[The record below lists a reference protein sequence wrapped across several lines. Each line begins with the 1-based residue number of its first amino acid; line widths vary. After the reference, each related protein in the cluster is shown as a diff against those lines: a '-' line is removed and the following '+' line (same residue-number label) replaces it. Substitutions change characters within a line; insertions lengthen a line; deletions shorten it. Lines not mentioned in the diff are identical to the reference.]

1 MTQWLKSTSND
12 KLLTL
17 NFTAK
22 TLFGLEK
29 ILSLELSSLGA
40 KNIQA
45 VNRAVMFEGD
55 RYMLYKA
62 NYCLRTALSVLVQI
76 AVFRIHSADDLYRRS
91 LKIDWSLYLDSKTT
105 FAVVPV
111 INSPLFNHTGFAG
124 LRLKDAVADWF
135 RAKTGNRPSV
145 DTDNPDILINLH
157 ISNELV
163 TVSLDSSVVPLYKRG
178 YRQKQG
184 AAPMNEILAAGI
196 VMNSGWDTQVP
207 LIDPMCGSG
216 TIPIEAA
223 LFASNIPPGRFR
235 KSFGFQLWRDYDEG
249 LFKRMKEET
258 ESHIRPCKGMIF
270 GSDVSE
276 EAVEMSRTNISSAG
290 LSKMIT
296 LSVNDFRNLKPQ
308 AEAGII
314 IMNPPYGQRI
324 RTDDSNEF
332 YDMIGTVLKHG
343 FPGYD
348 AWIISSDKE
357 ALKHVG
363 LKPSGKTALFNGAL
377 ECLLVNYKLYQGSK
391 KT

>member
-1 MTQWLKSTSND
+1 M
-12 KLLTL
+12 

-29 ILSLELSSLGA
+29 ILLLELSSLGA
-40 KNIQA
+40 GNIQA

-76 AVFRIHSADDLYRRS
+76 AVFRIGSADELYRRC
-91 LKIDWSLYLDSKTT
+91 LKIDWSRYLDSKST

-111 INSPLFNHTGFAG
+111 VNSPLFNHTGFAG

-145 DTDNPDILINLH
+145 NTDNPDILINLH
-157 ISNELV
+157 ISNDLV

-178 YRQKQG
+178 YRKEQG

-196 VMNSGWDTQVP
+196 VMNSGWDAQVP

-235 KSFGFQLWRDYDEG
+235 KSFGFQKWRDYDQE

-258 ESHIRPCKGMIF
+258 ESQIRPCKGMVF

-276 EAVEMSRTNISSAG
+276 EAVEMSRVNISSAG
-290 LSKMIT
+290 LSDMIT
-296 LSVNDFRNLKPQ
+296 LSVNDFRDLKPQ
-308 AEAGII
+308 AEAGVI

-348 AWIISSDKE
+348 AWIISSDRE

-377 ECLLVNYKLYQGSK
+377 ECLLVNYKLYKGSK
-391 KT
+391 KAG

>member
-1 MTQWLKSTSND
+1 M
-12 KLLTL
+12 KL
-17 NFTAK
+17 TAK

-40 KNIQA
+40 ENIQA

-55 RYMLYKA
+55 RNMLYKA

-76 AVFRIHSADDLYRRS
+76 AVFRIHSSDDLYRRC

-196 VMNSGWDTQVP
+196 VMNSGWDAQVP

-223 LFASNIPPGRFR
+223 LFASGIPPGRFR
-235 KSFGFQLWRDYDEG
+235 KSFGFQKWRDYDKE
-249 LFKRMKEET
+249 LFRRMKDET
-258 ESHIRPCKGMIF
+258 ESHIRPCTGMIF

-276 EAVEMSRTNISSAG
+276 EAVEMSHANINSAG
-290 LSKMIT
+290 LSEMIT
-296 LSVNDFRNLKPQ
+296 LSVNDFRNLKPR
-308 AEAGII
+308 AEAGVI

-324 RTDDSNEF
+324 KTDDSNEF
-332 YDMIGTVLKHG
+332 YGMIGSVLKHG
-343 FPGYD
+343 FPGYE
-348 AWIISSDKE
+348 AWIVSSDKE

-391 KT
+391 KAG

>member
-1 MTQWLKSTSND
+1 M
-12 KLLTL
+12 KL
-17 NFTAK
+17 TAK

-29 ILSLELSSLGA
+29 ILMLELSSLGA
-40 KNIQA
+40 GNIQA
-45 VNRAVMFEGD
+45 LNRAVTFEGD

-76 AVFRIHSADDLYRRS
+76 AVFRIRSADDLYRRCQ
-91 LKIDWSLYLDSKTT
+91 KIDWSLYLDSNKT

-111 INSPLFNHTGFAG
+111 VNSPLFSHTGFAG

-135 RAKTGNRPSV
+135 RAKTGSRPSV

-157 ISNELV
+157 ISNDLV
-163 TVSLDSSVVPLYKRG
+163 TVSLDSSVIPLYKRG
-178 YRQKQG
+178 YRKEQG

-196 VMNSGWDTQVP
+196 VMNSGWDAQVP

-223 LFASNIPPGRFR
+223 LFASNTPPGKFR
-235 KSFGFQLWRDYDEG
+235 KSFGFQKWRDYDQD
-249 LFKRMKEET
+249 LFFRMKEET
-258 ESHIRPCKGMIF
+258 ESNVRPCKGMIF
-270 GSDVSE
+270 ASDVSE
-276 EAVEMSRTNISSAG
+276 EAVEMSRANIRSAG
-290 LSKMIT
+290 LSDMIALT
-296 LSVNDFRNLKPQ
+296 VNDFRDLKLL
-308 AEAGII
+308 AEAGVI

-324 RTDDSNEF
+324 RTEDSNEF
-332 YDMIGTVLKHG
+332 YGMIGTKLKHG

-391 KT
+391 KGG

>member
-1 MTQWLKSTSND
+1 M
-12 KLLTL
+12 
-17 NFTAK
+17 NFIAK

-29 ILSLELSSLGA
+29 ILLLELSSLGA
-40 KNIQA
+40 GNIQA

-76 AVFRIHSADDLYRRS
+76 AVFRIRSADDLYRRC
-91 LKIDWSLYLDSKTT
+91 LKIDWSRYLDSKST

-111 INSPLFNHTGFAG
+111 VNSPLFNHTGFAG

-145 DTDNPDILINLH
+145 NTDNPDILINLH
-157 ISNELV
+157 ISNDLV

-178 YRQKQG
+178 YRKEQG

-196 VMNSGWDTQVP
+196 VMNSGWDAQVP

-235 KSFGFQLWRDYDEG
+235 KSFGFQKWRDYDQE
-249 LFKRMKEET
+249 LFKRIKEET
-258 ESHIRPCKGMIF
+258 ESQIRPCKGMVF

-276 EAVEMSRTNISSAG
+276 EAVEMSRVNISSAG
-290 LSKMIT
+290 LSDMIT
-296 LSVNDFRNLKPQ
+296 LSVNDFRDLKPQ
-308 AEAGII
+308 AEAGVI

-348 AWIISSDKE
+348 AWIISSDRE

-377 ECLLVNYKLYQGSK
+377 ECLLVNYKLYKGSK
-391 KT
+391 KAG

>member
-1 MTQWLKSTSND
+1 M
-12 KLLTL
+12 

-40 KNIQA
+40 ENIHA

-55 RYMLYKA
+55 RYMLYNA

-76 AVFRIHSADDLYRRS
+76 AVFRIRSADDLYRRC
-91 LKIDWSLYLDSKTT
+91 LKIDWSRYLDSKTS

-111 INSPLFNHTGFAG
+111 VNSPLFNHTGFAG

-157 ISNELV
+157 ISNDLV
-163 TVSLDSSVVPLYKRG
+163 TVSLDSSVIPLYKRG
-178 YRQKQG
+178 YRKAQG
-184 AAPMNEILAAGI
+184 TAPMNEILAAGI

-223 LFASNIPPGRFR
+223 LFASNIPPGKFR
-235 KSFGFQLWRDYDEG
+235 KSFGFQKWKDYDEE
-249 LFKRMKEET
+249 LFVRMKEET
-258 ESHIRPCKGMIF
+258 ESHIRHFKGMIY

-276 EAVEMSRTNISSAG
+276 EAVEMSSVNISSAG
-290 LSKMIT
+290 LSEMIT
-296 LSVNDFRNLKPQ
+296 LSVNDFRDLKSRS
-308 AEAGII
+308 EAGVI

-332 YDMIGTVLKHG
+332 YGMIGTVLKHG

-391 KT
+391 KAG

>member
-1 MTQWLKSTSND
+1 
-12 KLLTL
+12 L

-40 KNIQA
+40 ENIHA

-55 RYMLYKA
+55 RYMLYNA

-76 AVFRIHSADDLYRRS
+76 AVFRIRSADDLYRRC
-91 LKIDWSLYLDSKTT
+91 LKIDWSRYLDSKTS

-111 INSPLFNHTGFAG
+111 VNSPLFNHTGFAG

-157 ISNELV
+157 ISNDLV
-163 TVSLDSSVVPLYKRG
+163 TVSLDSSVIPLYKRG
-178 YRQKQG
+178 YRKAQG
-184 AAPMNEILAAGI
+184 TAPMNEILAAGI

-223 LFASNIPPGRFR
+223 LFASNIPPGKFR
-235 KSFGFQLWRDYDEG
+235 KSFGFQKWKDYDEE
-249 LFKRMKEET
+249 LFVRMKEET
-258 ESHIRPCKGMIF
+258 ESHIRHFKGMIY

-276 EAVEMSRTNISSAG
+276 EAVEMSSVNISSAG
-290 LSKMIT
+290 LSEMIT
-296 LSVNDFRNLKPQ
+296 LSVNDFRDLKSRS
-308 AEAGII
+308 EAGVI

-332 YDMIGTVLKHG
+332 YGMIGTVLKHG

-391 KT
+391 KAG